1 MKSSLLPPRDLE
13 RPAITTA
20 MNAKVSLRLIVEL
33 LSKETKQVDPA
44 TIRDNS
50 FKLIDWLWREQ
61 LLLHIFL
68 KMLSFTPQM
77 NRIMREHG
85 LKQPP
90 FKPPS

>member
-77 NRIMREHG
+77 N
-85 LKQPP
+85 
-90 FKPPS
+90 